1 MIQLKISEVAQA
13 RGLDLAK
20 LSRGSELSRNTIR
33 RYWHNRVRRV
43 SLISLEAIASALN
56 VSIAELFADKAYR
69 DKPEEEQ
76 E

>member
-1 MIQLKISEVAQA
+1 MIQMKISEVAQA
-13 RGLDLAK
+13 RGLDLAR
-20 LSRGSELSRNTIR
+20 LSRASQLSTNTIQ

-43 SLISLEAIASALN
+43 SFASLEAIASALN

-69 DKPEEEQ
+69 SEEEQ